1 MNTLGVFYLAGG
13 VVEQDDA
20 KAVEWYTK
28 AADLGDE
35 TAQSNLESL
44 QGQ

>member
-1 MNTLGVFYLAGG
+1 MNSLGDLYKIGFG
-13 VVEQDDA
+13 VEQDDA
-20 KAVEWYTK
+20 KAIEWYTK